1 MPRVR
6 IVSTGGTIASTAADG
21 EASGKTPTLS
31 GDDLLEAVPELD
43 DHAEIEVDDV
53 RQVSGFQATVA
64 DLVAVLDAVERAAAD
79 GVDGVV
85 VTHGTD
91 TMEETV
97 YAIDLACGTV
107 VDRPVVCT
115 GAQRPADRL
124 GTDGPA
130 NLLAAVRA
138 AADDRVRE
146 GGGTYLAF
154 DDELHAARWVT
165 KAHTSALGTFE
176 SPGTGPVGEFAPD
189 GLRFFREPRRYST
202 PIPDAR
208 PDSAVRVE
216 LITNALGVDGRR
228 IERAVEDGADGIVV
242 AGTGLGNTTAELGA
256 AIESAIAEGLPIVLA
271 SRCHAGTTAGLYG
284 GPGGGATLLDAGAI
298 PGGDRQPWKARIE
311 LLLALSAGLDAGEIR
326 TQFEESAST

>member
-6 IVSTGGTIASTAADG
+6 ILSTGGTIASTAADG
-21 EASGKTPTLS
+21 ETSGKTPTLS
-31 GDDLLEAVPELD
+31 GDDLLETVPELD
-43 DHAEIEVDDV
+43 EYANIEVADV
-53 RQVSGFQATVA
+53 CRVSGFQVTVEN
-64 DLVAVLDAVERAAAD
+64 LRGIVDAVEEAAAD

-91 TMEETV
+91 TMEETA
-97 YAIDLACGTV
+97 YALDLAGDAV
-107 VDRPVVCT
+107 ADSPVVCT

-130 NLLAAVRA
+130 NLLTAVRA
-138 AADDRVRE
+138 AADARVRN

-154 DDELHAARWVT
+154 DDELHAAREVT
-165 KAHTSALGTFE
+165 KSHTSALGTFE
-176 SPGTGPVGEFAPD
+176 SPGAGPVGEFSPD

-208 PDSAVRVE
+208 PDPEIRVE
-216 LITNALGVDGRR
+216 LVTNAIGVDGRR
-228 IERAVEDGADGIVV
+228 IARAVDDGVDGFVV
-242 AGTGLGNTTAELGA
+242 AGTGLGNTTAELAA
-256 AIESAIAEGLPIVLA
+256 AIADSIAEGLPVVLA

-284 GPGGGATLLDAGAI
+284 GPGGGATLLEAGAI

-311 LLLALSAGLDAGEIR
+311 LLLALAAGLDADEIR
-326 TQFEESAST
+326 TQFEESVSI